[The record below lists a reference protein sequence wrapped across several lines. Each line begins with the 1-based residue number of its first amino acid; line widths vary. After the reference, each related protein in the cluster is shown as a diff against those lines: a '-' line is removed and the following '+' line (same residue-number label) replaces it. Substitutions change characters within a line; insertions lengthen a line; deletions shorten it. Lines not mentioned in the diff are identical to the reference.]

1 MSPEVKQFREILF
14 WPFRFE
20 GDGGDEMREFLDRS
34 NLWHRDK
41 DWLNRCYRHN
51 QQRPAQT
58 AYGEFVYFHPFVQR
72 FLFSDDPGYS
82 PMQVWRRDDITGAAV
97 SLRDSDQTV
106 VELAVEQVR
115 LFWFD
120 LHDGHGVGIMTLEVQ
135 ARSPLPLG
143 TVQNLLDQFRRVYPP
158 YWEDGSGGR
167 FPLQVVWSKEDG
179 SKLDCGQEPF
189 AQFWNWADD
198 RRTYPVAKHWRS
210 LLYGD
215 VESAQ
220 GWFGKLRQIEDER
233 MPIMAWLA
241 MDSPR
246 ALTHG
251 DFVRLCFADDAG
263 PSDTLPYASG
273 FLTNFARDYCYD
285 RYWAGDSINDL
296 ATAGPATDDP
306 ATAAQKRMT
315 TRYMNCGYAFTM
327 VGEDEERF
335 YANGVSGA
343 LAHFRNHY
351 FTMGLIA
358 HFQKAALLSFSDSL
372 SADTSQPGSR
382 SLHKTARKT
391 LRRLIDFTD
400 RYWFVDL
407 SNQIQ
412 ARELY
417 SQWRG
422 HLGLD
427 ALYAQVMDEADK
439 LSSYLEGENQERL
452 EKIVFAVASVLALL
466 QILIALG
473 QGDSGGSA
481 IVSAL
486 LILIAIGGAAAG
498 SIWWWRDRR

>member
-1 MSPEVKQFREILF
+1 
-14 WPFRFE
+14 
-20 GDGGDEMREFLDRS
+20 
-34 NLWHRDK
+34 
-41 DWLNRCYRHN
+41 
-51 QQRPAQT
+51 
-58 AYGEFVYFHPFVQR
+58 
-72 FLFSDDPGYS
+72 
-82 PMQVWRRDDITGAAV
+82 
-97 SLRDSDQTV
+97 
-106 VELAVEQVR
+106 
-115 LFWFD
+115 
-120 LHDGHGVGIMTLEVQ
+120 
-135 ARSPLPLG
+135 
-143 TVQNLLDQFRRVYPP
+143 
-158 YWEDGSGGR
+158 
-167 FPLQVVWSKEDG
+167 
-179 SKLDCGQEPF
+179 
-189 AQFWNWADD
+189 
-198 RRTYPVAKHWRS
+198 
-210 LLYGD
+210 
-215 VESAQ
+215 
-220 GWFGKLRQIEDER
+220 
-233 MPIMAWLA
+233 
-241 MDSPR
+241 
-246 ALTHG
+246 
-251 DFVRLCFADDAG
+251 
-263 PSDTLPYASG
+263 
-273 FLTNFARDYCYD
+273 
-285 RYWAGDSINDL
+285 
-296 ATAGPATDDP
+296 
-306 ATAAQKRMT
+306 
-315 TRYMNCGYAFTM
+315 
-327 VGEDEERF
+327 
-335 YANGVSGA
+335 
-343 LAHFRNHY
+343 
-351 FTMGLIA
+351 MGLIA